1 MLLQIRS
8 QHTLLTPSVRSKV
21 PFLRQLRVPCK
32 LSILIVPVHTL
43 TQHCVTPPRHT
54 LLMILNREEDDDS
67 TERHRARQ
75 RRRKHIVVL
84 LPPRRLVALE
94 VVHEEHTEV

>member
-1 MLLQIRS
+1 MLLQIQS

-21 PFLRQLRVPCK
+21 PLLWQLRVPGK
-32 LSILIVPVHTL
+32 LSILIVSIDTL
-43 TQHCVTPPRHT
+43 TQHRVTPPGHA
-54 LLMILNREEDDDS
+54 LLMILHREEDDDRAK
-67 TERHRARQ
+67 RHGARQ